1 MRTHQTLLSEMEA
14 VLASIDGLVNN
25 LGYHNP
31 LTEEKLSDAYET
43 LRAAIHGEKH
53 YEGVDD
59 ASYEAE
65 RHTMRDVLTV
75 PSYRGV
81 V

>member
-14 VLASIDGLVNN
+14 VLSTIDGLVNN

-31 LTEEKLSDAYET
+31 ETEEKLSDAYET
-43 LRAAIHGEKH
+43 LRAAIYGEKH
-53 YEGVDD
+53 YEGTDTG
-59 ASYEAE
+59 YEAE
-65 RHTMRDVLTV
+65 RHTMRDVFTV

-81 V
+81 L